1 MQIRLAFFVEGDFY
15 FYLQNSDRKQQQQQ
29 QRRQPQSV
37 SSLIRSIPHIRGGM
51 FSKGLLDL
59 EV

>member
-15 FYLQNSDRKQQQQQ
+15 FYLQNSDRKQQQ
-29 QRRQPQSV
+29 RWQPQSV